1 MSFEPFAAH
10 AHSLL
15 TLITRTASACA
26 TYPSCVAVYP
36 HDSQSRH
43 VLCRATHA
51 LHSVHTQI
59 LHHLPVVIA
68 IFSSASRVKESFHIF
83 ARAKL
88 VGRSPTRSSSYWS
101 SMFNDN
107 ACGGCFLS
115 PGAYPA

>member
-36 HDSQSRH
+36 HDSQSRR

-88 VGRSPTRSSSYWS
+88 VGRSPTRSP
-101 SMFNDN
+101 
-107 ACGGCFLS
+107 FLLE
-115 PGAYPA
+115 